1 MILVIIYTIELG
13 LFCLYAAHK
22 IALYRVRRRRQ
33 IRLDEL
39 NAERDRANML
49 PFVERRALMEG
60 LPRDAFNTDEV
71 SLKIITKLCTERE
84 DDCAICLDP
93 LFNTKIVETLCRHK
107 FHPACIE

>member
-22 IALYRVRRRRQ
+22 IALHRVRKRRQ

-39 NAERDRANML
+39 NAERDQANMV
-49 PFVERRALMEG
+49 PFVERRALMEN